1 MWYKNLIIFVLVIL
15 SIVMVYFLLIKDN
28 NKSYTAYIAD
38 TNIISKYNNEI
49 KRDTVYKIIDRIV
62 TKKEKPEKIYI
73 QKIDTLFIEKIK
85 NYDLPLRIE
94 KSNSQLKIQSVNIN
108 DSLLKEYIYK
118 DVTKDFILT
127 SVKNN
132 LQLKTQNFYFY
143 KPEIGINYQYNL
155 NNKKSNYSLSIESGI
170 SYRER
175 ITLNAVSIYKSE
187 PKEFEFGFSL
197 KFKIY

>member
-1 MWYKNLIIFVLVIL
+1 MWYKNLIIFVLAIL
-15 SIVMVYFLLIKDN
+15 SVVLVYFLLIKDN
-28 NKSYTAYIAD
+28 DESYTAYIAD
-38 TNIISKYNNEI
+38 TNIVSKYNIEI

-62 TKKEKPEKIYI
+62 AKKEKPEKIFI
-73 QKIDTLFIEKIK
+73 QKIDTIFIDKIK

-108 DSLLKEYIYK
+108 DSLLKEYVYK

-143 KPEIGINYQYNL
+143 KPEIGVNYQYNI
-155 NNKKSNYSLSIESGI
+155 NNKKSNYSLSLESGI
-170 SYRER
+170 AFRER
-175 ITLNAVSIYKSE
+175 ITLNAVSIYKSD
-187 PKEFEFGFSL
+187 PKEFKFGFSL

>member
-1 MWYKNLIIFVLVIL
+1 MWYKKLIIIVLVIL
-15 SIVMVYFLLIKDN
+15 SVVLVYFLLIKDN
-28 NKSYTAYIAD
+28 NESYTAYIAD
-38 TNIISKYNNEI
+38 TNIVSKYNIEI

-62 TKKEKPEKIYI
+62 AKKEKPEKIYI
-73 QKIDTLFIEKIK
+73 QKIDTIFIDKIK

-94 KSNSQLKIQSVNIN
+94 KSNSQLKIQSININ

-155 NNKKSNYSLSIESGI
+155 RDKKNNYSLTLESGI
-170 SYRER
+170 SFRER

>member
-118 DVTKDFILT
+118 DVTKDFVLT

>member
-15 SIVMVYFLLIKDN
+15 SVVLVYFLLIKDN
-28 NKSYTAYIAD
+28 DESYTAYIAD
-38 TNIISKYNNEI
+38 TNIVSKYNNEI

-62 TKKEKPEKIYI
+62 AKKEKPEKIYI
-73 QKIDTLFIEKIK
+73 QKIDTIFIDKIK

-94 KSNSQLKIQSVNIN
+94 KSNSQLKIQSININ
-108 DSLLKEYIYK
+108 DSLLKEYVYK

-143 KPEIGINYQYNL
+143 KPEIGVNYQYNI
-155 NNKKSNYSLSIESGI
+155 NNKKSNYSLSLESGI
-170 SYRER
+170 AFRDR